1 MSLSNRLL
9 LGPLT
14 GWATAWT
21 LDRQRLCRERGITP
35 ERALANWVAELV
47 VRAAVLTVC
56 VTGLGQETQLRR
68 FGPFAD
74 TVAYLCPLLMVV
86 AVYIA
91 LFKAPLAGTPAARR
105 RSRPDD
111 VQPPEAGATPNGV
124 LSYST

>member
-9 LGPLT
+9 LGPLS

-21 LDRQRLCRERGITP
+21 LDRQRLWRERGITP

-47 VRAAVLTVC
+47 VRATVLTLC
-56 VTGLGQETQLRR
+56 VTGLGQESLLRL
-68 FGPFAD
+68 FGPYAD
-74 TVAYLCPLLMVV
+74 TVAYPCPLLMVV
-86 AVYIA
+86 AVYLA

-111 VQPPEAGATPNGV
+111 VQSPEASATPSGV